1 MAGEERNGRGKRRG
15 VQPDAPPFWR
25 RWTLVWRLCVGLTLT
40 LLALTLVSV
49 IVMQASVN
57 KVGAL
62 KTPKT
67 VALPLQPR
75 IPYII

>member
-1 MAGEERNGRGKRRG
+1 MAGEERNERGKRRV
-15 VQPDAPPFWR
+15 VQLDHPPLWR
-25 RWTLVWRLCVGLTLT
+25 RWTLVWRLSVGLALT

-62 KTPKT
+62 KGKE
-67 VALPLQPR
+67 A
-75 IPYII
+75 

>member
-15 VQPDAPPFWR
+15 VQPDPPPLWR
-25 RWTLVWRLCVGLTLT
+25 RWTLVWRLSVGLTLI

-57 KVGAL
+57 KVGVL
-62 KTPKT
+62 KGK
-67 VALPLQPR
+67 
-75 IPYII
+75 

>member
-1 MAGEERNGRGKRRG
+1 MAGEERNERGKRRS
-15 VQPDAPPFWR
+15 VQPDPPPLWR
-25 RWTLVWRLCVGLTLT
+25 RWTLVWRLSVGLTLT

-62 KTPKT
+62 KGK
-67 VALPLQPR
+67 VA
-75 IPYII
+75 